1 MSTITPNMNL
11 VLSTIAVD
19 SGLTWEQNLNA
30 SLVLV
35 DQHNHTPGY
44 GAPLNSNSLNFTS
57 PLPLNNNAILSVAS
71 VTFTPQISTPAV
83 NSLYV
88 NGVDL
93 YYYDG
98 NADAPIQIT
107 LGGAVNATSS
117 GISSG
122 TATASFVTGVLVVN
136 AASST
141 PANIQGA
148 SLLLGNNSSGSK
160 FLTLSPPAA
169 MASNI
174 SQTLPTIPAATS
186 IMQMDSSGNMSAT
199 LVVDNATTVISS
211 NTLKV
216 GTIQTANIAAN
227 AVTRPKLASVGQ
239 QISSGSGNFNTS
251 SATPV
256 AVTNLSV
263 TITTTGRPVIVA
275 IISTPTSTPLTL
287 FTISGMAST
296 NTTTT
301 GLYYIARGGVAV
313 YNGQFPGGANLGE
326 FNNPAFT
333 IDPVA
338 AGTYTYTVYAYVV
351 TGAAAVGVNNMSL
364 MAYEL

>member
-1 MSTITPNMNL
+1 
-11 VLSTIAVD
+11 
-19 SGLTWEQNLNA
+19 
-30 SLVLV
+30 
-35 DQHNHTPGY
+35 
-44 GAPLNSNSLNFTS
+44 
-57 PLPLNNNAILSVAS
+57 
-71 VTFTPQISTPAV
+71 
-83 NSLYV
+83 
-88 NGVDL
+88 
-93 YYYDG
+93 
-98 NADAPIQIT
+98 
-107 LGGAVNATSS
+107 
-117 GISSG
+117 
-122 TATASFVTGVLVVN
+122 
-136 AASST
+136 
-141 PANIQGA
+141 
-148 SLLLGNNSSGSK
+148 
-160 FLTLSPPAA
+160 
-169 MASNI
+169 
-174 SQTLPTIPAATS
+174 
-186 IMQMDSSGNMSAT
+186 MDSSGNMSAT

-275 IISTPTSTPLTL
+275 IISTPTPTPLTL